1 MTLREQLQRDEG
13 LRLTPYRCP
22 TGHLTIGYGHNLE
35 HGISPRMAEMLL
47 DEDLSNAMHGVID
60 RLDWAVELGPERFSV
75 LVNMA
80 FQMGV
85 QGLLGF
91 TQMLKCAQAGD
102 YAGAAREMR
111 ESQWATQ
118 TPERAERL
126 ARQMEIGVW
135 T

>member
-1 MTLREQLQRDEG
+1 MNLREQIQRDEG

-35 HGISPRMAEMLL
+35 HGISPRLAELLL
-47 DEDLSNAMHGVID
+47 DEDLSTAMRGVID

-85 QGLLGF
+85 EGLLAF
-91 TQMLKCAQAGD
+91 KAMLACAQAGD

-111 ESQWATQ
+111 DSRWAKQ
-118 TPERAERL
+118 TPERADRL
-126 ARQMEIGVW
+126 ARQMETGAW